1 MRCCAITEFGKPL
14 ETIEVPTPEPTGD
27 EVLMRVT
34 ACGVC
39 HSDLHIWEGHF
50 DLGEGRKAD
59 LTSGRELPFNLG
71 HEIAGEVVAVGEN
84 VTGVAVG
91 DKRVVFPWIGCGD
104 CAICQ
109 TQGEHLCQRS
119 RDVLGVYR
127 NGGYA
132 DHVIVPHG
140 RYLFDY
146 GDVPA
151 ELACTYACSGITAYS
166 ALKKAAKAAE
176 RGHLMIIGAGG
187 VGMNALAL
195 AREVTDATITV
206 CDIDDGK
213 LAQAK
218 EMGADH
224 VVNSSEKDA
233 PKQVKGLTDGGPAA
247 VIDFVGA
254 PASVG
259 FAMRA
264 MGHNATLVIVGLIGG
279 SMPLS
284 IPIVPLT
291 AMTITGSY
299 VGSLPEFEELMALAR
314 AGRVPQ
320 IPVEKRDLS
329 EGQRSLDDLKT
340 GSIVGRAVLTP

>member
-1 MRCCAITEFGKPL
+1 MRCCAITEFGEPL
-14 ETIEVPTPEPTGD
+14 EEIEAPTPKPEGD
-27 EVLMRVT
+27 EVLLRVT

-59 LTSGRELPFNLG
+59 LTAGRDLPFNLG

-84 VTGVAVG
+84 VTGVSVG
-91 DKRVVFPWIGCGD
+91 DKRVAFPWIGCGQCD
-104 CAICQ
+104 ICQ
-109 TQGEHLCQRS
+109 GGAEHQCPRS
-119 RDVLGVYR
+119 RQVLGVYR

-132 DHVIVPHG
+132 DHVLVPHG

-166 ALKKAAKAAE
+166 ALKKIQKAAE

-195 AREVTDATITV
+195 AREVTDAKITV
-206 CDIDDGK
+206 CDIDEGK
-213 LAQAK
+213 LAQAR
-218 EMGADH
+218 ELGADN
-224 VVNSSEKDA
+224 VVNSGEKDA
-233 PKQVKGLTDGGPAA
+233 HKQVKGMTDGGPAA
-247 VIDFVGA
+247 IVDFVGA

-259 FAMRA
+259 FALRTL
-264 MGHNATLVIVGLIGG
+264 GHAGTLAIVGLIGG

-284 IPIVPLT
+284 IPIIPLT
-291 AMTITGSY
+291 AATITGSY
-299 VGSLPEFEELMALAR
+299 VGSIEEFEELMALAR
-314 AGRVPQ
+314 AGKIPQ
-320 IPVEKRDLS
+320 IPVEKRPLADA
-329 EGQRSLDDLKT
+329 QKSLDDLKT